1 MYNSPLQSHR
11 WEDGFFKKSSR
22 RRAVGI
28 RLIACATYDVIG
40 SAHAPYAHAANPE
53 VIVKLSSDL
62 KVSSVVLHVTTV
74 EFNITSLH
82 FVFPVCFRYCNIFPS
97 VEVKVSSKVV
107 FFVIDIELSSFH
119 YLLSSVFVFA
129 QLCKGITYLRI

>member
-28 RLIACATYDVIG
+28 RLIACATYDVIA
-40 SAHAPYAHAANPE
+40 SAHAQYAHAANPE
-53 VIVKLSSDL
+53 VIVERSSDL
-62 KVSSVVLHVTTV
+62 KVSSVVLHVTAVT
-74 EFNITSLH
+74 TYYCH
-82 FVFPVCFRYCNIFPS
+82 FVLPVCFRYCNIFPS

-129 QLCKGITYLRI
+129 QLCKGITCLRI